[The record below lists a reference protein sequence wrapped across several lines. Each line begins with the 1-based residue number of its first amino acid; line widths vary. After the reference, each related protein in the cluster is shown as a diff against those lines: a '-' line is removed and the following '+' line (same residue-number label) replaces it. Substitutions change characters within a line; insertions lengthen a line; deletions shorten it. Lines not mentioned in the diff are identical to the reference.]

1 MPDYSVLIIAGISKQ
16 QLMSNSFRS
25 VGVSSIVVE
34 RFKIQRGYTTIVGK
48 ISGPFA
54 FADHR
59 CTRAR
64 CIISTHPMGFVPP
77 L

>member
-1 MPDYSVLIIAGISKQ
+1 MPDFSVLIIAEMFKQ

-48 ISGPFA
+48 ISSPFA
-54 FADHR
+54 FADH
-59 CTRAR
+59 
-64 CIISTHPMGFVPP
+64 
-77 L
+77 